1 MPSTFTTN
9 TGIEKPASGEQAGS
23 WGITVN
29 TNSDILDR
37 ALNGVVSLSLVGTSS
52 NLTTSNGATSDGQ
65 NKVLLCSGTLAAAH
79 TITILPADAQ
89 KVYYVKNDATQ
100 IVTFTQGSGATTAN
114 IAVGSFAII
123 YADGN
128 NNVVNLSLSSELGQL
143 KQNGVAV
150 TSSAADLN
158 VLDGADATTL
168 ELADLQLLDG
178 AVKNTVVAEKAV
190 VYGSSGEIITNKM
203 QVGGNWSIE
212 QSGSDL
218 KFFYNGS
225 PRFKITSGGA
235 TVAINDVTAFGSV

>member
-9 TGIEKPASGEQAGS
+9 TGIEKPAQGEQSGS

-37 ALNGVVSLSLVGTSS
+37 AVNGVVGLSLVGTSS

-65 NKVLLCSGTLAAAH
+65 NKVLLCSGTLAATH
-79 TITILPADAQ
+79 TITILPSDAQ
-89 KVYYVKNDATQ
+89 KIYYVKNDATKT
-100 IVTFTQGSGATTAN
+100 VTFTQGSGATTADV
-114 IAVGSFAII
+114 ATGSFAII

-143 KQNGVAV
+143 KQNGVLV
-150 TSSAADLN
+150 TSTAAELN
-158 VLDGADATTL
+158 VLDGVTSTL
-168 ELADLQLLDG
+168 EAADLNQLDG
-178 AVKNTVVAEKAV
+178 AQPNTVVTSKAV
-190 VYGSSGEIITNKM
+190 IYGTSGEIKANTVALGSWTI
-203 QVGGNWSIE
+203 QE
-212 QSGSDL
+212 SGSDL

-225 PRFKITSGGA
+225 PRFKITSSGA

>member
-9 TGIEKPASGEQAGS
+9 TGIEKPAQGEQSGS

-37 ALNGVVSLSLVGTSS
+37 AVNGVVSLSLVGSSS

-65 NKVLLCSGTLAAAH
+65 NKVLLCSGTLAATH

-89 KVYYVKNDATQ
+89 KVYYVKNDATKT
-100 IVTFTQGSGATTAN
+100 VTFTQGSGATTAN
-114 IAVGSFAII
+114 VATGSFAII
-123 YADGN
+123 YADGS

-143 KQNGVAV
+143 KQNGVLIS
-150 TSSAADLN
+150 SSAADLN
-158 VLDGADATTL
+158 MLDGADATTL
-168 ELADLQLLDG
+168 QLADLVLLDG
-178 AVKNTVVAEKAV
+178 AAVNTVVSSKAV
-190 VYGSSGEIITNKM
+190 IYGASGEVKANTVALGSWTI
-203 QVGGNWSIE
+203 QE
-212 QSGSDL
+212 SGSDL

-225 PRFKITSGGA
+225 PRFKITSSGA

>member
-37 ALNGVVSLSLVGTSS
+37 ALNGVVSLALVGTSS

-89 KVYYVKNDATQ
+89 KVYYVKNDATKT
-100 IVTFTQGSGATTAN
+100 VTFSQGSGATTAN
-114 IAVGSFAII
+114 VATGSFAII

-143 KQNGVAV
+143 KQNGVLV
-150 TSSAADLN
+150 TSTAAELN
-158 VLDGADATTL
+158 VLDGITTTL
-168 ELADLQLLDG
+168 EAADLNLLDG
-178 AVKNTVVAEKAV
+178 AQPNTVVASKAII
-190 VYGSSGEIITNKM
+190 YGSGGEVKANTIAL
-203 QVGGNWSIE
+203 GNWTITE
-212 QSGSDL
+212 SGSEL
-218 KFFYNGS
+218 KFAYGGTN
-225 PRFKITSGGA
+225 RFKITSGGA
-235 TVAINDVTAFGSV
+235 TVAEGDVTAFGSA

>member
-37 ALNGVVSLSLVGTSS
+37 ALNGVVSLSLVGSSS

-65 NKVLLCSGTLAAAH
+65 NKVLLCTGTLAATH

-89 KVYYVKNDATQ
+89 KVYYVKNDATKT
-100 IVTFTQGSGATTAN
+100 VTFSQGSGATTAN

-128 NNVVNLSLSSELGQL
+128 NNVVNLSLNSELGQL
-143 KQNGVAV
+143 KQNGDAITATAAEINTLDGVNA
-150 TSSAADLN
+150 TLEAADLN
-158 VLDGADATTL
+158 
-168 ELADLQLLDG
+168 LLDG
-178 AVKNTVVAEKAV
+178 AVKNSVQTAKCV
-190 VYGSSGEIITNKM
+190 VYGDAGEVQANTLDLGNWTITEAGSELKFAYGGTNK
-203 QVGGNWSIE
+203 
-212 QSGSDL
+212 
-218 KFFYNGS
+218 
-225 PRFKITSGGA
+225 FKITSSGA
-235 TVAINDVTAFGSV
+235 VVAENDVTAFGSA

>member
-9 TGIEKPASGEQAGS
+9 TGIEKPAQGEQSGS

-37 ALNGVVSLSLVGTSS
+37 AVNGVVGLSLVGTSS

-65 NKVLLCSGTLAAAH
+65 NKVLLCSGTLAATH
-79 TITILPADAQ
+79 TITILPSDAQ
-89 KVYYVKNDATQ
+89 KVYYVKNDATKT
-100 IVTFTQGSGATTAN
+100 VTFTQGSGATTAN
-114 IAVGSFAII
+114 VATGSFAII

-143 KQNGVAV
+143 KQNGVLIS
-150 TSSAADLN
+150 SSAADLN
-158 VLDGADATTL
+158 MLDGADATTL
-168 ELADLQLLDG
+168 QLADLVLLDG
-178 AVKNTVVAEKAV
+178 AVKNTVVAQKAV
-190 VYGSSGEIITNKM
+190 VYGNSGEVKANTVALGSWTI
-203 QVGGNWSIE
+203 QE
-212 QSGSDL
+212 SGSDL

-225 PRFKITSGGA
+225 PRFKITSSGA

>member
-29 TNSDILDR
+29 TNSDIIDR
-37 ALNGVVSLSLVGTSS
+37 AINGVVSLSLVGTSS

-89 KVYYVKNDATQ
+89 KVYYVKNDATKT
-100 IVTFTQGSGATTAN
+100 VTFSQGSGATTAN

-128 NNVVNLSLSSELGQL
+128 NNVVNLSLNS
-143 KQNGVAV
+143 
-150 TSSAADLN
+150 
-158 VLDGADATTL
+158 
-168 ELADLQLLDG
+168 
-178 AVKNTVVAEKAV
+178 
-190 VYGSSGEIITNKM
+190 
-203 QVGGNWSIE
+203 
-212 QSGSDL
+212 
-218 KFFYNGS
+218 
-225 PRFKITSGGA
+225 
-235 TVAINDVTAFGSV
+235 

>member
-9 TGIEKPASGEQAGS
+9 TGIEKPAQGEQSGS

-37 ALNGVVSLSLVGTSS
+37 AVNGVVGLSLAGTSS

-65 NKVLLCSGTLAAAH
+65 NKVLLCSGTLAATH

-89 KVYYVKNDATQ
+89 KIYYVKNDATKT
-100 IVTFTQGSGATTAN
+100 VTFTQGSGATTAN
-114 IAVGSFAII
+114 VATGSFAII
-123 YADGN
+123 YADGS

-143 KQNGVAV
+143 KQNGVLV
-150 TSSAADLN
+150 TSTAAELN
-158 VLDGADATTL
+158 VLDGVTSTL
-168 ELADLQLLDG
+168 EAADLNQLDG
-178 AVKNTVVAEKAV
+178 AQPNTVVTSKAV
-190 VYGSSGEIITNKM
+190 IYGTSGEIKANTVALGSWTI
-203 QVGGNWSIE
+203 QE
-212 QSGSDL
+212 SGSDL

-225 PRFKITSGGA
+225 PRFKITSSGA

>member
-37 ALNGVVSLSLVGTSS
+37 ALNGVVSLSLVGSSS

-65 NKVLLCSGTLAAAH
+65 NKVLLCTGTLAATH

-89 KVYYVKNDATQ
+89 KVYYVKNDATKT
-100 IVTFTQGSGATTAN
+100 VTFSQGSGATTAN

-128 NNVVNLSLSSELGQL
+128 NNVVNLSLNSELGQL
-143 KQNGVAV
+143 KQNGDAITATAAEINTLDGVNA
-150 TSSAADLN
+150 TLEAADLN
-158 VLDGADATTL
+158 FLDGAQKNSVQTAKCVIYGDAGEVQANTL
-168 ELADLQLLDG
+168 DLGNWTITEAGSELKFA
-178 AVKNTVVAEKAV
+178 
-190 VYGSSGEIITNKM
+190 YGGTNK
-203 QVGGNWSIE
+203 
-212 QSGSDL
+212 
-218 KFFYNGS
+218 
-225 PRFKITSGGA
+225 FKITSTGA
-235 TVAINDVTAFGSV
+235 IVAENDVTAFGSA

>member
-29 TNSDILDR
+29 TNSDIIDR
-37 ALNGVVSLSLVGTSS
+37 AINGVVSLSLVGTSS

-89 KVYYVKNDATQ
+89 KVYYVKNDATK
-100 IVTFTQGSGATTAN
+100 IVTFSQGSGATTAN

-143 KQNGVAV
+143 KQNGEPV
-150 TSSAADLN
+150 TSSADELN
-158 VLDGADATTL
+158 VLDGVTTTL
-168 ELADLQLLDG
+168 EAADLNLLDG
-178 AVKNTVVAEKAV
+178 AQPNTVVAETAI
-190 VYGSSGEIITNKM
+190 VYGASGEVKANTIAL
-203 QVGGNWSIE
+203 GNWTITE
-212 QSGSDL
+212 SGSEL
-218 KFFYNGS
+218 KFAYSGTN
-225 PRFKITSGGA
+225 RFKITSTGA
-235 TVAINDVTAFGSV
+235 TVAEGDVTAFGSA

>member
-29 TNSDILDR
+29 TNSDIIDR
-37 ALNGVVSLSLVGTSS
+37 AINGVVSLSLVGTSS

-89 KVYYVKNDATQ
+89 KVYYVKNDATKT
-100 IVTFTQGSGATTAN
+100 VTFSQGSGATTAN
-114 IAVGSFAII
+114 VATGSFAII

-143 KQNGVAV
+143 KQNGVPV
-150 TSSAADLN
+150 TSTAAELN
-158 VLDGADATTL
+158 VLDGITTTL
-168 ELADLQLLDG
+168 EAADLNLLDG
-178 AVKNTVVAEKAV
+178 AQANTVTASKAV
-190 VYGSSGEIITNKM
+190 VYGSSGEVKANTITLGNWTITESGSELKFAYNGTNK
-203 QVGGNWSIE
+203 
-212 QSGSDL
+212 
-218 KFFYNGS
+218 Y
-225 PRFKITSGGA
+225 KITSGGA
-235 TVAINDVTAFGSV
+235 TVAEGDVTAFGSA